1 MFQHL
6 VVPVDGSEVSW
17 WAVPV
22 AARMAAAVDGKL
34 DIITVG
40 DRLTDLTPLRHEL
53 ERGLEHRGELAVEPS
68 LHVLADDS
76 VARAIARHVETISG
90 AMLVMSSH
98 GHGRSAAV
106 LGSVTDELLRLT
118 FGPIVVLGPH
128 VRSEAGRLD
137 GPIVVAVDGSESSER
152 ILPVAEAWAVEFGA
166 DPWVVEVID
175 PSSLAALPHGD
186 DVLESGYAARV
197 AHDMRTV
204 IGRDVDYEV
213 VHGTHPADA
222 LLDFADRIGASSIFA
237 TTHGRRGMA
246 RLRAGSVAADLVRH
260 ARVPVILHRPP
271 RLAD

>member
-17 WAVPV
+17 WAVPI
-22 AARMAAAVDGKL
+22 AARMAAEVDGKL
-34 DIITVG
+34 DIVTVA
-40 DRLTDLTPLRHEL
+40 DRLTDLTPLRHDL

-76 VARAIARHVETISG
+76 VARAIARHVEGISG
-90 AMLVMSSH
+90 AMVVMSSH

-128 VRSEAGRLD
+128 VRSDAGRLD
-137 GPIVVAVDGSESSER
+137 GPVVVAVDGSEASER
-152 ILPVAEAWAVEFGA
+152 ILPIAEAWTVEFGA
-166 DPWVVEVID
+166 VPWVVEVID
-175 PSSLAALPHGD
+175 PATLGALPHGD
-186 DVLESGYAARV
+186 DVLESGYASRV
-197 AHDMRTV
+197 AHDMQAV
-204 IGRDVDYEV
+204 IGREVEYEV

-222 LLDFADRIGASSIFA
+222 LLDFAERTGASAIFA
-237 TTHGRRGMA
+237 TTHGRRGLD

-260 ARVPVILHRPP
+260 ATMPVILHRPP
-271 RLAD
+271 NLAG